1 MANITIGEKS
11 YQISP
16 LKLKQVREISNILQ
30 ARMKNPDWNKD
41 QSPFVEIET
50 WLPFLLQS
58 LKVHNPDVTQEVL
71 EDMTLTEFTEA
82 WNVVVNESGIKLA
95 TGERRPR
102 GSTGDLSMDDSAQPS
117 AGTTE
122 SLTNI
127 H

>member
-117 AGTTE
+117 AGT
-122 SLTNI
+122 
-127 H
+127 